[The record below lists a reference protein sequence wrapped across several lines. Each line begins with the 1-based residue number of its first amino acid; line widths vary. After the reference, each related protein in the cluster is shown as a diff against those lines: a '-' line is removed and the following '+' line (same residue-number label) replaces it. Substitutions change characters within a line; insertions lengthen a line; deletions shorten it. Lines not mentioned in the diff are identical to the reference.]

1 MKNKKQNFSQH
12 PKRKKMKIKKGWVIF
27 FKTFLCV
34 SFAFSLTLGG
44 AWLFCQSTFEAA
56 YSPEFNYSSSQ
67 KEPVAQTPSSSN
79 NSEPS
84 KPLQTSS
91 TSTPNL
97 QHSGTAPLG
106 EIPVILQKPELP
118 AGCEA
123 TSASMLLCA
132 YGYNVDKNVFA
143 QALPKSSFE
152 TYNGR
157 LYAAHPNDAF
167 IGSPDSSYGYGVL
180 ARPVVKVMQD
190 FIDNAGGNHRVI
202 DITGS
207 SEDTILSYID
217 RGIPVCIWSTIGML
231 PLVNSGGWYL
241 KKGASYTDDYYTWPG
256 NEHCMILISYC
267 SDNVTVHDPLKGIKT
282 YDRHT
287 FFQRYTEVGKY
298 AIVLGLKNDL

>member
-12 PKRKKMKIKKGWVIF
+12 PKRKKMKIRKGWVIF

-84 KPLQTSS
+84 KPLQASS

-97 QHSGTAPLG
+97 QNNGTAPLG

-152 TYNGR
+152 TYNG
-157 LYAAHPNDAF
+157 LYMLRIQTTLLSAARTLH
-167 IGSPDSSYGYGVL
+167 
-180 ARPVVKVMQD
+180 
-190 FIDNAGGNHRVI
+190 
-202 DITGS
+202 T
-207 SEDTILSYID
+207 DTVYWPGLLLKLCKILSTT
-217 RGIPVCIWSTIGML
+217 PVET
-231 PLVNSGGWYL
+231 
-241 KKGASYTDDYYTWPG
+241 
-256 NEHCMILISYC
+256 
-267 SDNVTVHDPLKGIKT
+267 TVL
-282 YDRHT
+282 
-287 FFQRYTEVGKY
+287 
-298 AIVLGLKNDL
+298 